1 MALGGI
7 ENNTLVLTEVDI
19 ELSREKKEKEVEYD
33 VYNSKGEILKQN
45 NKNTLTTKDG
55 QERKLIPYILY

>member
-1 MALGGI
+1 MGGI
-7 ENNTLVLTEVDI
+7 ENNTLVLTEVDM